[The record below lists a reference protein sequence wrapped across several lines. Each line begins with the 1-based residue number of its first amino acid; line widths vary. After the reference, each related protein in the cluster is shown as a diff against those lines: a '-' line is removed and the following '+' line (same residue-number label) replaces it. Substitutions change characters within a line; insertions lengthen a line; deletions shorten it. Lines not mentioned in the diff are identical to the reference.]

1 MSFWDQNDLNGF
13 KTAEK
18 SLIGQVTLDS
28 ELGKK
33 LYDYAQD
40 DNIKTFLEIGT
51 WNGLGSTKCFI
62 EGFKNRKASFKFYS
76 LECNKEK
83 SDYAKKLYS
92 GIENVYILD
101 HVLLNKI
108 PSDIYDIFPVLL
120 ENETMNYWNKIDFQN
135 MSDKKLFFE
144 TTPNLPEIFDLI
156 LLDGGEFTTWFEYNL
171 IKDKCKILALDD
183 TNTFKCKKIVEELK
197 FSNRWEIINQSDER
211 NGIMIWK
218 NIKFDH

>member
-18 SLIGQVTLDS
+18 SQIGQVTLDS

-62 EGFKNRKASFKFYS
+62 EGFKNRKTSFKFYS

-101 HVLLNKI
+101 NVLLNKI

-135 MSDKKLFFE
+135 MADKKLFFE
-144 TTPNLPEIFDLI
+144 TTPNLPEIFDFI

-171 IKDKCKILALDD
+171 IKDKCKLLALDD

-197 FSNRWEIINQSDER
+197 LSNQWEVIHESDER
-211 NGIMIWK
+211 NGIMIFNK
-218 NIKFDH
+218 IK

>member
-18 SLIGQVTLDS
+18 SQIGQVTLDS

-62 EGFKNRKASFKFYS
+62 EGFKNRKTSFKFYS

-101 HVLLNKI
+101 NVLLNKI

-135 MSDKKLFFE
+135 MADKKLFFE
-144 TTPNLPEIFDLI
+144 TTPNLPEIFDFI

-171 IKDKCKILALDD
+171 IKDKCKLLALDD

-197 FSNRWEIINQSDER
+197 SSNQWEVIHESDER
-211 NGIMIWK
+211 NGIMIFNK
-218 NIKFDH
+218 IK